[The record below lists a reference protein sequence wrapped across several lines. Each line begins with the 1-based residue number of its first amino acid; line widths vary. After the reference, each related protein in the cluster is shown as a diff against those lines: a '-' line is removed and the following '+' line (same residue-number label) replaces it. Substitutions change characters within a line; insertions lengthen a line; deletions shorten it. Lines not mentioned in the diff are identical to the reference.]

1 MNPNIITT
9 FRLLA
14 LILIILSDQAG
25 LYALAILFLLI
36 GLFSDFLDGYVS
48 RKQQQKTNFGAYYDH
63 FVDKIFVH
71 LLLVYYLTHGFLS
84 FWIVSLIILRDY
96 LVLGFRQYA
105 ISQQHHLPSILSG
118 KIKLVLQG
126 VLLLVIAV
134 ARINPSL
141 SSWISPFAVV
151 VVLWSYIS
159 LIDIFYKNKELT
171 KSIKN
176 EFSF

>member
-1 MNPNIITT
+1 MNPNAITT

-14 LILIILSDQAG
+14 LVLIILSDHAG
-25 LYALAILFLLI
+25 LYALAVLFLLL

-48 RKQQQKTNFGAYYDH
+48 RTFHQKTDFGAYYDH
-63 FVDKIFVH
+63 FVDKIFIHV
-71 LLLVYYLTHGFLS
+71 LLMYYLTQGFLS

-105 ISQQHHLPSILSG
+105 ISKQHHIPSIFSG
-118 KIKLVLQG
+118 KIKLAIQG
-126 VLLLVIAV
+126 ILLLVIAV

-141 SSWISPFAVV
+141 SSWISPFGVV

-159 LIDIFYKNKELT
+159 LVDIFHQNKELT
-171 KSIKN
+171 KSIKK